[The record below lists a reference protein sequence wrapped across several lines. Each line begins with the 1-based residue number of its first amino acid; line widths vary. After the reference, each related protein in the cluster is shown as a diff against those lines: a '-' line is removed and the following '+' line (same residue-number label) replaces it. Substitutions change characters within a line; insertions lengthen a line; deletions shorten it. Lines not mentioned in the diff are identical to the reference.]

1 MALAVSMIA
10 LRQPLVIASAKQP
23 GGFTRA
29 QTKLAQTNLL
39 CLVSDLYMGSDDY
52 QAESAQVV
60 AAKAGAQA
68 GVGKAGVVGLQAR
81 AATAVAHLG
90 AREDGP
96 NEDFVSLLAFK
107 DYAMATFTV
116 LISSAVVE
124 GFFSQFA
131 GMQDKTRNTLSDLT
145 WSWSMWTRTAAPINE
160 DVAHAFEHAPVLK
173 DDARKGRLP
182 WAFK

>member
-1 MALAVSMIA
+1 
-10 LRQPLVIASAKQP
+10 
-23 GGFTRA
+23 
-29 QTKLAQTNLL
+29 
-39 CLVSDLYMGSDDY
+39 MGSDDY
-52 QAESAQVV
+52 QAEAAQVV

-131 GMQDKTRNTLSDLT
+131 GMKDKTRNALSDLT
-145 WSWSMWTRTAAPINE
+145 WSWSMWTRTAAPIND

>member
-1 MALAVSMIA
+1 
-10 LRQPLVIASAKQP
+10 
-23 GGFTRA
+23 
-29 QTKLAQTNLL
+29 
-39 CLVSDLYMGSDDY
+39 MGSDDY
-52 QAESAQVV
+52 QAEAAQVV

-96 NEDFVSLLAFK
+96 NEDFVSLPAFK

-131 GMQDKTRNTLSDLT
+131 GMQDKKRPA
-145 WSWSMWTRTAAPINE
+145 TATFASRAPKMSKQ
-160 DVAHAFEHAPVLK
+160 A
-173 DDARKGRLP
+173 KGSQREISTFFSAQNNPL
-182 WAFK
+182 